1 MMTPF
6 EKLLKF
12 LLDAVLWLAALF
24 LVIVLIM
31 AVCND
36 T

>member
-12 LLDAVLWLAALF
+12 ILDAVLWLAALF
-24 LVIVLIM
+24 AVIVIIT
-31 AVCND
+31 AVCNP
-36 T
+36 